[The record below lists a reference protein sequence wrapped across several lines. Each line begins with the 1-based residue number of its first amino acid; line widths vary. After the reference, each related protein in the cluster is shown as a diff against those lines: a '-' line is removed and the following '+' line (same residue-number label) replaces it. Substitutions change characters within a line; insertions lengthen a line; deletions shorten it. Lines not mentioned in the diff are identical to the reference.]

1 MEQHVLLI
9 VSYYRGYYSKELQFT
24 MPLSGF
30 TIKTFAAPDVRSVAE
45 MIIGVVFVPV
55 VPIAPVDVAVA
66 LVIVAAETG
75 AAAITDKP
83 VANKMAAVVTEKSF
97 LNISDPLI
105 EIS

>member
-1 MEQHVLLI
+1 MLSTSLPGSVTNVH
-9 VSYYRGYYSKELQFT
+9 
-24 MPLSGF
+24 PLGRF

>member
-1 MEQHVLLI
+1 VIFALIHVLFGVVAKDQPVGRFKKKVL
-9 VSYYRGYYSKELQFT
+9 
-24 MPLSGF
+24 
-30 TIKTFAAPDVRSVAE
+30 AAPGVTNVAE
-45 MIIGVVFVPV
+45 MIIGVVFVPE

-97 LNISDPLI
+97 LNISDPLT
-105 EIS
+105 EMS